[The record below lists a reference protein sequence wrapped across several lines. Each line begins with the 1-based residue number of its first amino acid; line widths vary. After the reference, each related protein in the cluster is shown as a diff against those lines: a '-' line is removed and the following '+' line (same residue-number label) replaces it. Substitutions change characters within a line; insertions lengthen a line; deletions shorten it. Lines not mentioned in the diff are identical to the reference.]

1 MIDSTVRP
9 VCIGRQLPKR
19 IFRFR
24 GRFFGR
30 TVYAEPKMD
39 LFPIK
44 LSLKPRL
51 VDPLWFSVDK
61 PCDEEAEIFAM
72 EQELSAT
79 LESIANKDSDA
90 PVFGKSNSEMEEIE
104 EDEEE
109 EEEEDN
115 DSDSRGE
122 DEEEE
127 DLDLDH
133 DHMDLTY
140 EHADSPEET

>member
-1 MIDSTVRP
+1 
-9 VCIGRQLPKR
+9 
-19 IFRFR
+19 
-24 GRFFGR
+24 
-30 TVYAEPKMD
+30 MD

-72 EQELSAT
+72 EQELSTT

-90 PVFGKSNSEMEEIE
+90 PVFGKSNSEQMEEIE